1 MTAFVRHFK
10 WVMLVAG
17 LLTCTMFYAAFAPIP
32 MQQSTF
38 GDSVEGPIA
47 EVVVRNWGIL
57 IGLIGL
63 MLIYGAFDVAS
74 RRLALLVAAAS
85 KIAFISLVLV
95 FGRPFLE
102 YQVGTSVIVDSI
114 MVGLFVAYLIAAP
127 RRATAP
133 HVLANTTAS

>member
-1 MTAFVRHFK
+1 MSAFVRHFK
-10 WVMLVAG
+10 WVMLIAG

-32 MQQSTF
+32 AQESTF

-57 IGLIGL
+57 IGLVGL

-95 FGRPFLE
+95 FGQELLE
-102 YQVGTSVIVDSI
+102 HQVGTSVIVDSI
-114 MVGLFVAYLIAAP
+114 MVVLFVIYLVAVP
-127 RRATAP
+127 RRSVSRP
-133 HVLANTTAS
+133 VANTAAS